1 MSSETNLED
10 RLAEL
15 EVKFAFQQETI
26 DSLNQTV
33 TEQWGE
39 IDKLRQQS
47 THLKSQLEAMEDGGG
62 DVVETR
68 PPHY

>member
-1 MSSETNLED
+1 MSNEMNLED

-39 IDKLRQQS
+39 IDKLKRQS
-47 THLKSQLEAMEDGGG
+47 THLKSQLEAMEDGAG
-62 DVVETR
+62 DIENTR

>member
-1 MSSETNLED
+1 MSDERNLED
-10 RLAEL
+10 RVAEL
-15 EVKFAFQQETI
+15 EVKFAFQQDTI

-33 TEQWGE
+33 TEQWAE
-39 IDKLRQQS
+39 IDTLKRQS
-47 THLKSQLEAMEDGGG
+47 THLKSQLEALEDGG